1 MVRWRYTFI
10 AAVLMA
16 AACDNDSDPVLPDG
30 RGAVIFDAYDDGA
43 TVTTENIQSFRVSAY
58 TEPGHRLVMDN
69 ITVRRTGQNSW
80 FYTPEVLWPGGDTAV
95 SFTAITP
102 PEYDITVNAHWHN
115 TVKSVDSIGQS
126 DICIAARYRVRP
138 KDGRIRLNFRHTLAR
153 LMIMVRS
160 SMPDK
165 HVYLKELTLYNVC
178 TGSTL
183 FFPDETTAPDGSTL
197 TSCWPGYV
205 DDMANA
211 KVQYFRSDSPGGI
224 EIGDEAVDVS
234 NMGNIFVVPFNPRPL
249 EWHGYVSGTG
259 FRLTCRI
266 CDSAGVQTW
275 PDSSTNPQLIEAS
288 QGSRWGYIYFPISPD
303 GQNFRWNSGYTY
315 RYTLDIANRGTLP
328 GQSSR
333 STSNT
338 LTLEIL

>member
-1 MVRWRYTFI
+1 MTWWRYTFI

-16 AACDNDSDPVLPDG
+16 AACDNDSDPVLSDG
-30 RGAVIFDAYDDGA
+30 RGAVVFDAYDDGA

-115 TVKSVDSIGQS
+115 IVKSVDSIGRS
-126 DICIAARYRVRP
+126 DICIAARYSVRP

-153 LMIMVRS
+153 ILIMVRS

-183 FFPDETTAPDGSTL
+183 YFPGETTAPDGSTL

-211 KVQYFRSDSPGGI
+211 KVQYFRSGSPDGI

-234 NMGNIFVVPFNPRPL
+234 NTGNIFVIPFNPRPL

-303 GQNFRWNSGYTY
+303 SPNFRWNSGYTY
-315 RYTLDIANRGTLP
+315 RYSLDIANGGTLP

-338 LTLEIL
+338 LTLEIQ